1 MLYGWMVQMREGSDG
16 ISAETRSIRRA
27 RQVIPAMEI
36 SIATAIAMEV
46 MPLSSKQISQE
57 MG

>member
-1 MLYGWMVQMREGSDG
+1 MVQMREGSDG
-16 ISAETRSIRRA
+16 ISAGTRSIRRA